1 MATATIAEIR
11 IPPTQ
16 FALHHTLTTLEDA
29 RFEIERIVA
38 HESKHVMPYV
48 WAGGVDPDEF
58 ERVLGDDPSIEEA
71 ERLAEPG
78 DSVLYRMKWIE
89 SIEALVHMLIEEEGT
104 ILAAEGT
111 HEGWSLR
118 VLFPS
123 REALSRTYDFCREND
138 LALQVQRIYNVDEGK
153 QGRFGLTEQQEATL
167 RAAYEQGYYSVPRDA
182 SLNDLAETLDV
193 SHQAL
198 SERIRRSHRTLV
210 ENAVMIGEGMEGADD
225 GG

>member
-1 MATATIAEIR
+1 MATATIAEIHV
-11 IPPTQ
+11 PTDQ

-38 HESKHVMPYV
+38 HESEHVMPYV
-48 WAGGVDPDEF
+48 WASGVDPDELD
-58 ERVLGDDPSIEEA
+58 RVLGDDPSVERA
-71 ERLAEPG
+71 DRLARPE
-78 DSVLYRMKWIE
+78 DSVLYQMKWIE
-89 SIEALVHMLIEEEGT
+89 SIEALVHMLIEGKGT

-111 HEGWSLR
+111 DERWSLR
-118 VLFPS
+118 VLFPD
-123 REALSRTYDFCREND
+123 RESLSRTYDFCREND
-138 LALQVQRIYNVDEGK
+138 LELQVRRIYNVDEGK

-210 ENAVMIGEGMEGADD
+210 ENAVIIGGGMDGAD
-225 GG
+225 G